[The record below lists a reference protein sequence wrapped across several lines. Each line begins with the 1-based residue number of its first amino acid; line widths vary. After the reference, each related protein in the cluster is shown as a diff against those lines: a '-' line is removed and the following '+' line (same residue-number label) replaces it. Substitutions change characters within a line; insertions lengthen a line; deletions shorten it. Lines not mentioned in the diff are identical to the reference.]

1 MLSTSELKKIK
12 QTFND
17 SKEFLLTNSFK
28 ALSDINRHRIFQ
40 LLSNH
45 DQMAAS
51 DIAEALNISRPLT
64 SQHLKILEQ
73 TQLFKKKKVGQH
85 KFYRLN
91 RQNSFVLMLLKMTK
105 KFS

>member
-1 MLSTSELKKIK
+1 MLSASELKEIK
-12 QTFND
+12 QTFNN
-17 SKEFLLTNSFK
+17 SKELLLTNSFK

-51 DIAEALNISRPLT
+51 DIAEALNISRPLS

-73 TQLFKKKKVGQH
+73 TKLLKKKKVGQN

-91 RQNSFVLMLLKMTK
+91 HQNAFVLTLLKMTK
-105 KFS
+105 KI

>member
-1 MLSTSELKKIK
+1 MLSAGELKKIK

-17 SKEFLLTNSFK
+17 KKEFLLTNAFK
-28 ALSDINRHRIFQ
+28 TLSDINRHRIFQ

-51 DIAEALNISRPLT
+51 DIAEALNISRPLA

-73 TQLFKKKKVGQH
+73 AQLCKKKKIGQH
-85 KFYRLN
+85 KFYRLD
-91 RQNSFVLMLLKMTK
+91 RQNSFVLALLKMTK